1 MAYRKFRHEVAY
13 YMKRLCNEGL
23 TTSSGGNISLRYGEI
38 VLITPRTALKKRASK
53 SVYSINKSFFESQ
66 HIMNLNL
73 KLGAHQIKNGDEEMV

>member
-1 MAYRKFRHEVAY
+1 MGQNNSQFC
-13 YMKRLCNEGL
+13 CNDREKEQQ
-23 TTSSGGNISLRYGEI
+23 SSEI